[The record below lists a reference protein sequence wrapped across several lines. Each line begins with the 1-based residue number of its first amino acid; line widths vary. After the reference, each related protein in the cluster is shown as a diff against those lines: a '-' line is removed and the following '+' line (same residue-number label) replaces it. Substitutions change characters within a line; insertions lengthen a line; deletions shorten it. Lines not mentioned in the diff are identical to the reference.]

1 MGYEQIIKTNKRIM
15 FSANGTNVG
24 IGATT
29 SAFID
34 VDGLTATWGIGKGLQ
49 YVAESGITNGS
60 PSISKII
67 SGSTAFNVQM
77 SGHIIFTGQ
86 AAGEYNFER
95 YTLRA
100 PKGINPNGTIGI
112 VAGSGTVIVEV
123 VL

>member
-1 MGYEQIIKTNKRIM
+1 MGYTQIVKTNKRIM
-15 FSANGTNVG
+15 FSAYGTNAG

-29 SAFID
+29 SAFLD
-34 VDGLTATWGIGKGLQ
+34 VDGLTAAYGIAKGLQ
-49 YVAESGITNGS
+49 YVADSGITNGS

-67 SGSTAFNVQM
+67 SGSNAFNVQM
-77 SGHIIFTGQ
+77 SGHIVFTGG

-95 YTLRA
+95 YTLKH
-100 PKGINPNGTIGI
+100 PPNVNPDGTIGI

>member
-1 MGYEQIIKTNKRIM
+1 MGYEQIVKTQKRIV
-15 FSANGTNVG
+15 FSACGTNTG

-29 SAFID
+29 GAFID
-34 VDGLTATWGIGKGLQ
+34 VDGLTNAYGITKGLQ
-49 YVAESGITNGS
+49 YVRESGITNGS
-60 PSISKII
+60 PSISKIV

-77 SGHIIFTGQ
+77 SGHIVFTGQ

-95 YTLRA
+95 YTLKH
-100 PKGINPNGTIGI
+100 PSGTNPNGTIGI